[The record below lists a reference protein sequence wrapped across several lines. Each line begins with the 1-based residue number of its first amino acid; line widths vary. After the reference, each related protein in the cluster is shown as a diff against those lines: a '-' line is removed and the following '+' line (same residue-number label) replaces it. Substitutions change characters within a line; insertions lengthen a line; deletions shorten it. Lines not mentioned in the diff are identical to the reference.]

1 MNLKA
6 AAIGLG
12 LILAILAGLAGYNS
26 CRKTQGSAAEVQAN
40 IAKGEANAHQSQA
53 QASDA
58 VVSDLQAKHLETKKA
73 LDRLTNE
80 RVALLKRLDVERQA
94 RLDAE
99 SAHPATIEPIPDVRD
114 AVIAKDA
121 EVIAALQA
129 DSTVKDSLIVQ
140 LTASRDEWK
149 QTAEARERQAL
160 AQESATKAWKHA
172 VTSSRWQGRI
182 EGFAAGAALGFLGG
196 RR

>member
-40 IAKGEANAHQSQA
+40 IAKGEANAHQTQA

-121 EVIAALQA
+121 EVIAAQ
-129 DSTVKDSLIVQ
+129 TVVIGQKDAEIVQ
-140 LTASRDEWK
+140 LTTSRNEWK
-149 QTAEARERQAL
+149 ATAEARERQAL
-160 AQESATKAWKHA
+160 AQEAATKAWKQA
-172 VTSSRWQGRI
+172 RI

>member
-58 VVSDLQAKHLETKKA
+58 VVSDLQAKHLEAQKA

-121 EVIAALQA
+121 EVIAAQ
-129 DSTVKDSLIVQ
+129 TVVIGQKDAEIVQ
-140 LTASRDEWK
+140 LTTSRNEWK
-149 QTAEARERQAL
+149 ATAEARERQAL
-160 AQESATKAWKHA
+160 AQEAATKAWKQA

>member
-73 LDRLTNE
+73 LDRLTND

-121 EVIAALQA
+121 EVIAAQ
-129 DSTVKDSLIVQ
+129 TVVIGQKDAEIVQ
-140 LTASRDEWK
+140 LTTSRNEWK
-149 QTAEARERQAL
+149 ATAEARERQAL
-160 AQESATKAWKHA
+160 AQEAATKAWKQA

>member
-121 EVIAALQA
+121 EVIAAQ
-129 DSTVKDSLIVQ
+129 TVVIGQKDAEIVQ
-140 LTASRDEWK
+140 LTTSRNEWK
-149 QTAEARERQAL
+149 ATAEARERQAL
-160 AQESATKAWKHA
+160 AQEAATKAWKQA